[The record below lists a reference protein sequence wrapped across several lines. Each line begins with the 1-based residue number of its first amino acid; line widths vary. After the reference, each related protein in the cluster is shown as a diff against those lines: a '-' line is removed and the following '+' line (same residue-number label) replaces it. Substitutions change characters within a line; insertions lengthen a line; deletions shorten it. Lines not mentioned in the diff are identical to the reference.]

1 MGRTVPTYRNAL
13 ESEILS
19 WRNFRRALRN
29 EEKATFDNLMNT
41 ARNHATA
48 SMNVARFEVIEAV
61 YMSILLEHQKEI
73 ESLKKR
79 IEDNENKRYNI

>member
-19 WRNFRRALRN
+19 WRNFKRALRN
-29 EEKATFDNLMNT
+29 NEKAIFDDLMNT

-61 YMSILLEHQKEI
+61 FMSILLEHQKEI
-73 ESLKKR
+73 ESLKK
-79 IEDNENKRYNI
+79 IISEK

>member
-73 ESLKKR
+73 ESLKKKMGG
-79 IEDNENKRYNI
+79 EY

>member
-19 WRNFRRALRN
+19 WRNFKRALRN
-29 EEKATFDNLMNT
+29 KEKTAFDDMMNI

-48 SMNVARFEVIEAV
+48 SMNVARFEVMEAV
-61 YMSILLEHQKEI
+61 FMSILLEHQKEI

-79 IEDNENKRYNI
+79 VGDEK